1 MEKKLNSRIQ
11 PSKCLRVLNLDQ
23 GAEIRAFTYMMGQHQ
38 QWLFNLYN
46 FHLPYKE
53 YMFFFLLELKILSL
67 QSSFY
72 LETELLFSRSVGL
85 HVYLKSPS
93 STQPLCYP

>member
-1 MEKKLNSRIQ
+1 MWKADTKGIHHGKEVELQNSAI
-11 PSKCLRVLNLDQ
+11 KMFEGAKLDQ

-67 QSSFY
+67 
-72 LETELLFSRSVGL
+72 
-85 HVYLKSPS
+85 
-93 STQPLCYP
+93 